1 MVTERVRTAVRVEGI
16 VQGVGFRPFVYALAS
31 GLSLGGLVGNDA
43 DGVFAEV
50 EGTREAIGEFLRRLG
65 RDAPP
70 LARVDRIRTR
80 PMEPDGSTGFSIVA
94 SAAGGPRQALVPAD
108 TAPCADCLRE
118 LADPADRRFGY
129 PFINCTNCGPRFTI
143 VRDVPYDRARTT
155 MAGFAMCPACA
166 AEYSDPGNR
175 RFHAEPT
182 CCPACGPALALVG
195 PGGDAADGGPAL
207 ALVGPGGDAA
217 DGGPVTRAAALLR
230 DGKILAVKGL
240 GGYHLA
246 VDATSEKAAAALR
259 ERKHREDKPFAVMVP
274 DLATARELCEVG
286 EAAARVLSSVRRPI
300 VLLPRLDHGGSST
313 RRRAQRATGGP
324 GQRATGG
331 PGQRATGGPGERGRP
346 GPPWRR
352 RWRRGTG
359 SSG

>member
-94 SAAGGPRQALVPAD
+94 SAAEGPRQALVPAD

-195 PGGDAADGGPAL
+195 PGGDAASGDGE
-207 ALVGPGGDAA
+207 GDAA

-313 RRRAQRATGGP
+313 MGARAAGHGRA
-324 GQRATGG
+324 RAAGHG
-331 PGQRATGGPGERGRP
+331 RAGEGAGRERGRP
-346 GPPWRR
+346 GKRGGPGPPSRR